1 MFKFKL
7 PDIGEGVTEGEI
19 IKWLLEEGQT
29 VKKEQDMVE
38 IMTDKVNISIP
49 SPVEGKV
56 VKLVYPAGKVVKVGD
71 VIIEIDDGKSHD
83 DEPAVVSPKKETHD
97 VKGDKESLSAKKT
110 SEKEHEEVKEMDEK
124 AGERKALATP
134 TIRRLARERGID
146 IDTVKPTGPNG
157 RITIEDLERTER
169 EKKEPKV
176 EAAPATEQKVEAAPP
191 AEEPQPEKT
200 AEETPAAAQPP
211 AQEAVPVKAPEA
223 NGTDQ
228 IFEPKGLRRII
239 FDKMSKSKQIMP
251 HFMVAETVNLEQITK
266 SLNDFKEKG
275 TKVTMTAFFVKAVA
289 VSLLEFPKLN
299 AHYDEANKRYIF
311 RKNINIGVAIDT
323 PDGLTVAVVKDAV
336 NKSVMQISDEIA
348 DLAKKARENKL
359 TLQEVQDSTFT
370 LSNVG
375 TIGGIISTP
384 IINYPE
390 VAIMAV
396 HRPFDG
402 VNTYI
407 SLSCDHRLIDG
418 ADAARFITKV
428 REFLHNPI
436 TFLIR

>member
-1 MFKFKL
+1 
-7 PDIGEGVTEGEI
+7 
-19 IKWLLEEGQT
+19 
-29 VKKEQDMVE
+29 
-38 IMTDKVNISIP
+38 
-49 SPVEGKV
+49 
-56 VKLVYPAGKVVKVGD
+56 
-71 VIIEIDDGKSHD
+71 
-83 DEPAVVSPKKETHD
+83 
-97 VKGDKESLSAKKT
+97 
-110 SEKEHEEVKEMDEK
+110 MDEK